1 MKRRKQ
7 DKKNDLTYEKN
18 QFPNGYAYSI
28 YFFEEIES
36 FPLHWHHYIEII
48 YAQYDGVIYEVNG
61 EEICMKGGDILFIWP
76 GELHSIVY
84 MSEPEHTLM
93 LQFDAQILTNHIDF
107 RKVAYLFYSTR
118 LLEAEKETTLVQSLI
133 EKMLAMW
140 RSSNEDS
147 FMTEIK
153 VCMKIY
159 EFIIYL
165 GEGRKITDGSKTKQ
179 LTMHKNKVDQQLF
192 NVCNY
197 LTTHCT
203 ESIKLEEAASIVGFS
218 KYHFSKVFREYTG
231 LGFTEFMV
239 RERLRI
245 AEALLKE
252 RTLSITEVSFEAGFN
267 SISSFNRVFLQFK
280 RVSPTQFR
288 KMYQI

>member
-1 MKRRKQ
+1 
-7 DKKNDLTYEKN
+7 
-18 QFPNGYAYSI
+18 
-28 YFFEEIES
+28 
-36 FPLHWHHYIEII
+36 
-48 YAQYDGVIYEVNG
+48 
-61 EEICMKGGDILFIWP
+61 MKGGDILFIWP

-93 LQFDAQILTNHIDF
+93 LQFDAHILTDYIDF

-118 LLEAEKETTLVQSLI
+118 LLQEEKETALVKSLQ

-140 RSSNEDS
+140 TSTREES

-159 EFIIYL
+159 EFIICL
-165 GEGRKITDGSKTKQ
+165 GEGRQIAYGSKAKQ
-179 LTMHKNKVDQQLF
+179 LATHKSKVDQQLF
-192 NVCNY
+192 SVCNY

-203 ESIKLEEAASIVGFS
+203 DNIDLEEAAAIAGFS
-218 KYHFSKVFREYTG
+218 KYHFSKLFREYTG
-231 LGFTEFMV
+231 LGFTEFIL

-252 RTLSITEVSFEAGFN
+252 QKLSITEVSLEAGFN
-267 SISSFNRVFLQFK
+267 SISTFNRVFLQFK
-280 RVSPTQFR
+280 KVSPTKFR
-288 KMYQI
+288 QMYQI

>member
-1 MKRRKQ
+1 M
-7 DKKNDLTYEKN
+7 KNDLTYEKN

-28 YFFEEIES
+28 HFFREIES
-36 FPLHWHHYIEII
+36 FPLHWHHYVEII
-48 YAQYDGVIYEVNG
+48 YAQHGGIIYEVNG
-61 EEICMKGGDILFIWP
+61 EDMYMKGGDILFIWP

-84 MSEPEHTLM
+84 MPEPEYTLM
-93 LQFDAQILTNHIDF
+93 LQFDAQILTGYIDF

-118 LLEAEKETTLVQSLI
+118 LLQAEKETTLVRSLQ
-133 EKMLAMW
+133 EKMFAMW
-140 RSSNEDS
+140 RSSNEEC

-159 EFIIYL
+159 EFIICL
-165 GEGRKITDGSKTKQ
+165 GEGRQIADDSKTKHS
-179 LTMHKNKVDQQLF
+179 TPHKSKVEKQLF

-197 LTTHCT
+197 LTTHCMD
-203 ESIKLEEAASIVGFS
+203 SIDLEEAASIAGFS
-218 KYHFSKVFREYTG
+218 KYHFSKLFREYTG

-245 AEALLKE
+245 AETLLKE
-252 RTLSITEVSFEAGFN
+252 RTLSITEVALEAGFN

-280 RVSPTQFR
+280 KVSPTQFR
-288 KMYQI
+288 KMHQT